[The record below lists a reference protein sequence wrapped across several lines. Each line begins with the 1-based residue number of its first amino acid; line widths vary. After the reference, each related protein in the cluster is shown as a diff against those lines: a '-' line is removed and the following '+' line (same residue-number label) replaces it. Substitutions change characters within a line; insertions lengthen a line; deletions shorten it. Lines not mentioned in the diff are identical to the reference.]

1 MRAFIAIVEEGS
13 LSAAARRLHVSQP
26 ALSQIAATLERQL
39 GVPLLVRSSTGV
51 RATEIG
57 ATLLNEARA
66 VLARY
71 EQAVSAVTRSADSD
85 VVLRLGIPLEL
96 GPELLA

>member
-1 MRAFIAIVEEGS
+1 
-13 LSAAARRLHVSQP
+13 
-26 ALSQIAATLERQL
+26 LSQIAATLERQL

-51 RATEIG
+51 KATEIG
-57 ATLLNEARA
+57 TTLLNEARA

-85 VVLRLGIPLEL
+85 AALLRLGIP
-96 GPELLA
+96 A